1 MYLLHNHYPFSLV
14 ESDVAELV
22 HHFGK
27 VTHIRILQL
36 PAAGGPLAQHPPA
49 AAAEVFME
57 TSEELAQAMSTQLS
71 NIQLPNGSGVL
82 HIRRLSGSIPL
93 EQALE
98 THLRPNFPPRPPPAQ
113 AFRAP
118 VHHPAAHPVP
128 HPVLHPTPH
137 QPPQA
142 RPMELRPPVEQRL
155 CRLELENFFDL
166 EDFDVVGAL
175 VGVENR
181 NIAFLMEQ
189 AGCRVDIGVKG
200 VPHQDAPTSERLHII
215 IKSLDAEAYRVA
227 IEMAE
232 DLLQSIMDD
241 YDQAHQQSRK
251 TPARCSVKRHE
262 YVETE
267 TDVRYIGCT
276 RRL

>member
-1 MYLLHNHYPFSLV
+1 
-14 ESDVAELV
+14 
-22 HHFGK
+22 
-27 VTHIRILQL
+27 
-36 PAAGGPLAQHPPA
+36 
-49 AAAEVFME
+49 ME

-118 VHHPAAHPVP
+118 VHHPAAHPSAHPSTHPSTHPSAHPVPHQVP
-128 HPVLHPTPH
+128 HPAPHPVPH

-142 RPMELRPPVEQRL
+142 RPIDVRPPVEQRL

-166 EDFDVVGAL
+166 EEFDVVGAL

-215 IKSLDAEAYRVA
+215 IKSLDSEAYRVA
-227 IEMAE
+227 VEMAE